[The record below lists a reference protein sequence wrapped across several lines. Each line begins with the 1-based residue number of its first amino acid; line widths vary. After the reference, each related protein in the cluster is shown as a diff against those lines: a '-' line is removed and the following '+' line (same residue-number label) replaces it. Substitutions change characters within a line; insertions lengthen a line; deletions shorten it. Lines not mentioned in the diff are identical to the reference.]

1 MPNFDGA
8 GPTVLAFSG
17 QAGRLATDLGLD
29 DIGGIPGAINSDAG
43 ERMSQATSITAASAP
58 RVQDAEILAGIE
70 DVAPNL
76 PGDLPKGLRNYWYP
90 VLQVEDV
97 EANKAV
103 GFTVLSET
111 LVAWRNRDGSPNV
124 VHDRCPHRS
133 IKLSVGRVFDGQ
145 LQCILHGL
153 RFNGD
158 GRCTMVPWEENNER
172 KEHWPSVRSYP
183 ARELGGYIWAYL
195 GDVQN
200 FPPPPLEQE
209 VPEELTK
216 PDEFIWFRLPTE
228 VWKCNWL
235 LAVDGSDAFH
245 AVVLHAS
252 SQAVSDQKW
261 TGGKVAHSEVPLPE
275 RRMKI
280 VETSHGIRA
289 VSLDA
294 NGKQLHHGHFTV
306 DVKGDRFALPCLT
319 SNPIA
324 PAPGAA
330 PYTARLWQ
338 FAIDETHT
346 QVMRY
351 AVWRARTEEERA
363 HATKVFHEVALPRL
377 KKVSAE
383 DAFAGEAQG
392 EVVSARRGEHLQMP
406 DVDVVKVRRLL
417 RKAFVEPFT
426 EKRRVRIPKDALL
439 YPL

>member
-1 MPNFDGA
+1 
-8 GPTVLAFSG
+8 
-17 QAGRLATDLGLD
+17 
-29 DIGGIPGAINSDAG
+29 
-43 ERMSQATSITAASAP
+43 MSQATNIDFGAQRARGAESSAG
-58 RVQDAEILAGIE
+58 AE

-76 PGDLPKGLRNYWYP
+76 PAGLVGGLRNYWYP
-90 VLQVEDV
+90 VLQSEDV
-97 EANKAV
+97 EAGKAV
-103 GFTVLSET
+103 GLKVLGEDM
-111 LVAWRNRDGSPNV
+111 VAWRGPTGSPNV

-133 IKLSVGRVFDGQ
+133 IKLSIGRVFEGQ

-153 RFNGD
+153 RFD
-158 GRCTMVPWEENNER
+158 GGGQCTMVPWEENDNR
-172 KEHWPSVRSYP
+172 KAQWPSVKAYP

-195 GDVQN
+195 GDTEK
-200 FPPPPLEQE
+200 FPPPPLESE

-228 VWKCNWL
+228 VWNCNWL

-252 SQAVSDQKW
+252 SQAVTEKKW
-261 TGGKVAHSEVPLPE
+261 TGGEVAHSDVPLGE

-280 VETSHGIRA
+280 IETSHGIRA

-294 NGKQLHHGHFTV
+294 NNKPLHHGHFTV

-330 PYTARLWQ
+330 PYTSRLWQ
-338 FAIDETHT
+338 FPIDEQRT
-346 QVMRY
+346 QIERY
-351 AVWRARTEEERA
+351 ACWRARTEEERA
-363 HATKVFHEVALPRL
+363 QATNVFREVALPRL

-383 DAFAGEAQG
+383 DQFAGEAQG
-392 EVVSARRGEHLQMP
+392 EVVSARLYEHLQAP
-406 DVDVVKVRRLL
+406 DIDVVKVRRLL
-417 RKAFVEPFT
+417 HKAFVEPI
-426 EKRRVRIPKDALL
+426 KQNQRITIPDGALL

>member
-1 MPNFDGA
+1 
-8 GPTVLAFSG
+8 
-17 QAGRLATDLGLD
+17 
-29 DIGGIPGAINSDAG
+29 
-43 ERMSQATSITAASAP
+43 MSQATNIDFAAQRARNAESSAG
-58 RVQDAEILAGIE
+58 AE

-76 PGDLPKGLRNYWYP
+76 PAGLVSGLRNYWYP
-90 VLQVEDV
+90 VLQSEDV
-97 EANKAV
+97 EAGKTV
-103 GFTVLSET
+103 GLKVLGED
-111 LVAWRNRDGSPNV
+111 LVVWRGRDGGLNV

-133 IKLSVGRVFDGQ
+133 IKLSVGRVFEGQ

-153 RFNGD
+153 RFNGE
-158 GRCTMVPWEENNER
+158 GQCTMVPWEENDNR
-172 KEHWPSVRSYP
+172 KAQWPSVKAYP

-195 GDVQN
+195 GDTKK
-200 FPPPPLEQE
+200 FPPPPLESE

-228 VWKCNWL
+228 VWNCNWL

-252 SQAVSDQKW
+252 SQAVTEKKW
-261 TGGKVAHSEVPLPE
+261 TGGEVAHSEVPLGE

-280 VETSHGIRA
+280 IETSHGIRA

-294 NGKQLHHGHFTV
+294 NNKPLHHGHFTV

-330 PYTARLWQ
+330 PYTSRLWQ
-338 FAIDETHT
+338 FPIDEQRT
-346 QVMRY
+346 QIERY
-351 AVWRARTEEERA
+351 ACWRARTEEERTQ
-363 HATKVFHEVALPRL
+363 ATKVFRDVALPRL

-383 DAFAGEAQG
+383 DQFAGEAQG
-392 EVVSARRGEHLQMP
+392 EVVSARLYEHLQAP
-406 DVDVVKVRRLL
+406 DIDVVKVRRLL
-417 RKAFVEPFT
+417 HKAFVEPI
-426 EKRRVRIPKDALL
+426 KQNQRITIPDGALL

>member
-1 MPNFDGA
+1 
-8 GPTVLAFSG
+8 
-17 QAGRLATDLGLD
+17 
-29 DIGGIPGAINSDAG
+29 
-43 ERMSQATSITAASAP
+43 MSQPASITAAAAQQ
-58 RVQDAEILAGIE
+58 VHGAETLASIE

-76 PGDLPKGLRNYWYP
+76 PAGLPKGLRNYWYP
-90 VLQVEDV
+90 VLQSEDV
-97 EANKAV
+97 AANKAV
-103 GFTVLSET
+103 GFTVLGET
-111 LVAWRNRDGSPNV
+111 LVAWRDRDGSPNV
-124 VHDRCPHRS
+124 LHDRCPHRS
-133 IKLSVGRVFDGQ
+133 IKLSVGRVLNGQ

-153 RFNGD
+153 RFNGE
-158 GRCTMVPWEENNER
+158 GRCIMVPWEENDER
-172 KEHWPSVRSYP
+172 KDHWPSARSYP

-195 GDVQN
+195 GDAQK
-200 FPPPPLEQE
+200 FPPSPLEQE

-216 PDEFIWFRLPTE
+216 PNEFIWFRLPTE

-261 TGGKVAHSEVPLPE
+261 VGGSVVHSEVPLSE

-294 NGKQLHHGHFTV
+294 NNKPLHHGHFTV
-306 DVKGDRFALPCLT
+306 DVKGDRFTLPCLT

-338 FAIDETHT
+338 FAIDENHT

-351 AVWRARTEEERA
+351 AAWRARTEEERA
-363 HATKVFHEVALPRL
+363 HATKVFQEVALPRL
-377 KKVSAE
+377 KKVSSE

-392 EVVSARRGEHLQMP
+392 EVVSARLGEHLQRP

-417 RKAFVEPFT
+417 RKAFVEPIA
-426 EKRRVRIPKDALL
+426 ENRRVDIPKDALL

>member
-1 MPNFDGA
+1 
-8 GPTVLAFSG
+8 
-17 QAGRLATDLGLD
+17 
-29 DIGGIPGAINSDAG
+29 
-43 ERMSQATSITAASAP
+43 MSQATTIDFAVQNARETSAG
-58 RVQDAEILAGIE
+58 VE

-76 PGDLPKGLRNYWYP
+76 PAGLIGGLRNYWYP
-90 VLQVEDV
+90 VLQSEEV
-97 EANKAV
+97 EAGK
-103 GFTVLSET
+103 TVAFKVLGED
-111 LVAWRNRDGSPNV
+111 LVAWRGPAGEPNV

-133 IKLSVGRVFDGQ
+133 IKLSVGRVFNGH

-153 RFNGD
+153 RFNGS
-158 GRCTMVPWEENNER
+158 GQCTMVPWEENDNR
-172 KEHWPSVRSYP
+172 KAQWPSVKAYP

-195 GDVQN
+195 GDTEK
-200 FPPPPLEQE
+200 FPPPPLESE

-228 VWKCNWL
+228 VWNCNWL
-235 LAVDGSDAFH
+235 LAIDGSDAFH

-252 SQAVSDQKW
+252 SQAVTEKKW
-261 TGGKVAHSEVPLPE
+261 TGGEVTHSEVALGE

-280 VETSHGIRA
+280 IETSHGIRA

-294 NGKQLHHGHFTV
+294 NNKPLHHGHFTV

-330 PYTARLWQ
+330 PYTSRLWQ
-338 FAIDETHT
+338 FAIDDNRT
-346 QVMRY
+346 QVARY
-351 AVWRARTEEERA
+351 ACWRARTEEERA
-363 HATKVFHEVALPRL
+363 QATKVFREVALPRL

-383 DAFAGEAQG
+383 DQFANEAQG
-392 EVVSARRGEHLQMP
+392 EVVSARLNEHLQAP

-417 RKAFVEPFT
+417 RRALVEAAAHN
-426 EKRRVRIPKDALL
+426 RRVAIPDGALL

>member
-1 MPNFDGA
+1 M
-8 GPTVLAFSG
+8 
-17 QAGRLATDLGLD
+17 
-29 DIGGIPGAINSDAG
+29 SDAAS
-43 ERMSQATSITAASAP
+43 MTAAVP
-58 RVQDAEILAGIE
+58 QQILDAEALASIE
-70 DVAPNL
+70 EVAPIL
-76 PGDLPKGLRNYWYP
+76 PAGLPKGLRNYWYP
-90 VLQVEDV
+90 ILQSEDV
-97 EANKAV
+97 QAGKAV
-103 GFTVLSET
+103 GFTVLGEH
-111 LVAWRNRDGSPNV
+111 LVAWRDRDNSPNV
-124 VHDRCPHRS
+124 VYDRCPHRS

-153 RFNGD
+153 RFNGE
-158 GRCTMVPWEENNER
+158 GRCVMMPWEENAER
-172 KEHWPSVRSYP
+172 ADRWPSVKAYP
-183 ARELGGYIWAYL
+183 AREIGGYIWAYL
-195 GDVQN
+195 GDRQR

-235 LAVDGSDAFH
+235 IAIDGSDAFH

-252 SQAVSDQKW
+252 SQAVTDKNW
-261 TGGKVAHSEVPLPE
+261 TGGSVTHSDVPLGE

-280 VETSHGIRA
+280 IETSHGIRA

-294 NGKQLHHGHFTV
+294 NNKPLHHGHFTV
-306 DVKGDRFALPCLT
+306 DVKGERFVLPCLT

-330 PYTARLWQ
+330 PYTSRLWQ
-338 FAIDETHT
+338 FAIDENHT
-346 QVMRY
+346 QIMRY
-351 AVWRARTEEERA
+351 AVWRAKTDAERA
-363 HATKVFHEVALPRL
+363 HATKVFNEVALPRL

-392 EVVSARRGEHLQMP
+392 EVVSARLGEHLQRP

-417 RKAFVEPFT
+417 RKAFVEPVT
-426 EKRRVRIPKDALL
+426 DNRRVDIPNEALL